1 MAMTASKNGGVPV
14 SPWRY
19 DSGADY
25 QGNHVSITIN
35 YDNTTRALLGATLHR
50 DAGCVYTKIYI
61 GLGADGKPDSTTHV
75 FNVGNLTGDR
85 SVTPAQLAAVGLS
98 TIEDVN
104 ALGQITAGP

>member
-1 MAMTASKNGGVPV
+1 MAQKVGGVQV

-35 YDNTTRALLGATLHR
+35 YDNTTRALINATLHR
-50 DAGCVYTKIYI
+50 DPNCMYKRIFI
-61 GLGADGKPDSTTHV
+61 GLGADGTPDTTTHV
-75 FNVGNLTGDR
+75 FGIGNLEGDR
-85 SVTPAQLAAVGLS
+85 NVTAAGLAGVGLNV
-98 TIEDVN
+98 IEDVF